1 VITLMLLGSLAG
13 HLWTGYLIPTFWVAA
28 LVGSYAVLAAASL
41 ASTLRGVAVPIRLLI
56 SLYKLLTGITRAV
69 VSVLFSNRL
78 WETVRAAALGTSGA
92 PFATIGLAVSRGQEE
107 QPLLGWPLFYEE
119 LPADIVASIIARR
132 DRHASERIQRVLG
145 SVDDPEALAD
155 AIKALKEIAT
165 NTTFVH
171 AAYYTAPAV
180 IKLVAQWIAAPP
192 LERLRE
198 KGYIIRS
205 SSSEDVH
212 P

>member
-1 VITLMLLGSLAG
+1 M
-13 HLWTGYLIPTFWVAA
+13 AA

-41 ASTLRGVAVPIRLLI
+41 ASTLRGIAFPVRLLI
-56 SLYKLLTGITRAV
+56 SLYKLLTGIARAV
-69 VSVLFSNRL
+69 VSVFFSNRL
-78 WETVRAAALGTSGA
+78 WKTVRAAALGTSGA
-92 PFATIGLAVSRGQEE
+92 PFATTDLSVSRGHEE
-107 QPLLGWPLFYEE
+107 QPLLGWPLIYEE

-132 DRHASERIQRVLG
+132 DRHASEGIQRILS
-145 SVDDPEALAD
+145 SVDDPDALAD

-192 LERLRE
+192 IDRHRE
-198 KGYIIRS
+198 KGYIIRA
-205 SSSEDVH
+205 SSSEAVH

>member
-1 VITLMLLGSLAG
+1 M
-13 HLWTGYLIPTFWVAA
+13 PTAAPWVAG
-28 LVGSYAVLAAASL
+28 GSHLDWLLDPELLDGRTRRIRKAAARTACFDSPGD
-41 ASTLRGVAVPIRLLI
+41 RVPGVF
-56 SLYKLLTGITRAV
+56 
-69 VSVLFSNRL
+69 FSNRL

-92 PFATIGLAVSRGQEE
+92 PFATTDLSVSRGHEE

-132 DRHASERIQRVLG
+132 DRHASEGIQRILS
-145 SVDDPEALAD
+145 SVDDPDALAD

-180 IKLVAQWIAAPP
+180 IKLVAQWIAV
-192 LERLRE
+192 RQ
-198 KGYIIRS
+198 
-205 SSSEDVH
+205 
-212 P
+212 

>member
-1 VITLMLLGSLAG
+1 M
-13 HLWTGYLIPTFWVAA
+13 AA

-41 ASTLRGVAVPIRLLI
+41 RGIAFPVRLLI
-56 SLYKLLTGITRAV
+56 SLYKLLTGIARAV
-69 VSVLFSNRL
+69 VSVFFSNRL
-78 WETVRAAALGTSGA
+78 WKTVRAAALGTSGA
-92 PFATIGLAVSRGQEE
+92 PFATTDLSVSRGHEE
-107 QPLLGWPLFYEE
+107 QPLLGWPLFYEG

-132 DRHASERIQRVLG
+132 DRHASEGIQRILS
-145 SVDDPEALAD
+145 SVDDPDALAD

-171 AAYYTAPAV
+171 ADYTAPAV

-192 LERLRE
+192 IDRHRE
-198 KGYIIRS
+198 KGYIIRA
-205 SSSEDVH
+205 SSSEAVH